1 MEDAPQRHRGHR
13 GLKRWVSFASA
24 AVGSDGSG
32 INGLPSGVVGDAP
45 QRHRGQRGVKRICS
59 RFKPVT
65 LLTITPDRCIM
76 RTRSSQST
84 MSFAPPVTFGLRVS
98 RFGKAPDTR
107 NTQHRTPSGNRRRG
121 TLVPRGEDDV
131 GRASVRQYGR
141 RIQFTRDSALPKLH
155 TCTPCV
161 GRFRLLDVRE

>member
-1 MEDAPQRHRGHR
+1 MGDAPQRHRGHR
-13 GLKRWVSFASA
+13 DVNRRLLFTSTTA
-24 AVGSDGSG
+24 GSHGACID
-32 INGLPSGVVGDAP
+32 GLPGVRDAP
-45 QRHRGQRGVKRICS
+45 QRHGGSRGLQRICS

-107 NTQHRTPSGNRRRG
+107 NTQHRTPSGNRRHG
-121 TLVPRGEDDV
+121 TLMPRGEDDV

>member
-1 MEDAPQRHRGHR
+1 MNRRV
-13 GLKRWVSFASA
+13 LFTSTA
-24 AVGSDGSG
+24 AGSQGAG
-32 INGLPSGVVGDAP
+32 IDWRLRVPVVGNTP
-45 QRHRGQRGVKRICS
+45 QRHRGQRGLNCICS